1 MAYLARML
9 ELPITLRVPRA
20 DEMPDRPDID
30 ELLERMREANIEP
43 GYTLQ
48 PNHTPQLPYTFTAA
62 INVNNPRLWDL
73 FLALAALFPA
83 KASAVYNEASEESL
97 TTNLQPTDHIL
108 KHYTRYKTEL
118 VQDCTLEFGLLSNT
132 REALTE
138 LNVSACKY
146 VKFWG
151 NDLPAFTAVMKTFG
165 LQQFRHLDFADEFP
179 KIIVP
184 LRRLVPG
191 TTPPVQV
198 VEHFDRAFK
207 VERGDFY

>member
-1 MAYLARML
+1 ML

-20 DEMPDRPDID
+20 DEMPERPDID
-30 ELLERMREANIEP
+30 ELLERRREADIRP
-43 GYTLQ
+43 GFTLQ
-48 PNHTPQLPYTFTAA
+48 PNQTPQLPYAFSAE
-62 INVNNPRLWDL
+62 INVDNSRLWDL
-73 FLALAALFPA
+73 FLALAAIFPA
-83 KASAVYNEASEESL
+83 TASAMYNEVSEESL
-97 TTNLQPTDHIL
+97 TTNLQPTDTIL
-108 KHYTRYKTEL
+108 KHYARYKTEL

-132 REALTE
+132 REDLME
-138 LNVSACKY
+138 LQVSACKY

-151 NDLPAFTAVMKTFG
+151 TNLPAFTAVMKEFG
-165 LQQFRHLDFADEFP
+165 LPQCRRLDFADEFP

-184 LRRLVPG
+184 LRQLVPG